1 MGAVI
6 DQRVGQEHSLTPF
19 NGAGTAKPIDW
30 IHRDEGNK
38 ITSTALVD
46 DAGAITNES
55 AGNTAVISAQVSGIA
70 GYTKYQGQIVQ
81 ITIPL

>member
-6 DQRVGQEHSLTPF
+6 DQRRGQEHSLTPF

-38 ITSTALVD
+38 ITSAALVD
-46 DAGAITNES
+46 DAEAILTSVVEKAVESGADMEKLMES
-55 AGNTAVISAQVSGIA
+55 LNDE
-70 GYTKYQGQIVQ
+70 
-81 ITIPL
+81 